1 MPLTESDRTFHAFFE
16 CNPQPMFLLDVR
28 TFRYLAVNNAA
39 LDLYGYSRREFLA
52 LRQTDLRVEDQ
63 AAQLQDDRLAIIHGT
78 KKHFQDTRH
87 RTKSGAILDVEL
99 DLASV
104 FFANRDSVVVVVS
117 DVTDRVKLQGELQ
130 YQAFHDGL
138 TGLPNRALFTDRVD
152 HALARSLRDG
162 RRLAVLFL
170 DLDNFKAINDGLGH
184 PAGDE
189 LLRTV
194 ARRLAQ
200 QLRAGDTAAR
210 FGGDEFAILLE
221 NLTEPSQVAH
231 VCERIAAALR
241 VGCHIQGTLVCPQ
254 VSIGVTYNADGS
266 SAEELLRNADVAMY
280 QAKAN
285 GKSCFQVYEP
295 AMHQRVAWRLQ
306 VESDLR
312 RALEKG
318 NLRLLYQPVFAL
330 PSRRIVGVEAL
341 VRWLHPV
348 RGLILPLDFIVVA
361 EDTGLIIPLG
371 RWVLTEACAQA
382 RRWQQEIA
390 GADDLNVAVN
400 ISPRQ
405 LEDPVIVD
413 DVTAALAASGLRPE
427 KLVLEITESIL
438 MRDVAAATMRL
449 TDLSDLG
456 VKLAVDDFGT
466 GQSSLSQLRRF
477 PVDILKIDKSFVDN
491 IDHDP
496 LASNLLTVVAAL
508 GESLGLDVVAEG
520 VESEAQGR
528 VIERLGKLFV
538 QGYLYSRPLDVAAM
552 TVLLA
557 EHSLVQPRRGNSSPV
572 DQQSL
577 QRPLESR
584 RPARDRR

>member
-1 MPLTESDRTFHAFFE
+1 MLPSLRPAQDAIPLNESDRTFQAFFE
-16 CNPQPMFLLDVR
+16 CNPQPMFLLDVQ

-39 LDLYGYSRREFLA
+39 LDLYGYTRDEFLA
-52 LRQTDLRVEDQ
+52 LRQTDLRVEEQ
-63 AAQLQDDRLAIIHGT
+63 AEQLQDDRVAIARQS

-87 RTKSGAILDVEL
+87 RTKGGAVLDVEL
-99 DLASV
+99 DVANVV
-104 FFANRDSVVVVVS
+104 FAGRAAAVVVVS
-117 DVTDRVKLQGELQ
+117 DVTARVRLQGELQ
-130 YQAFHDGL
+130 FQAFHDGL

-152 HALARSLRDG
+152 HALARSARDG
-162 RRLAVLFL
+162 RQLAVLFL
-170 DLDNFKAINDGLGH
+170 DIDNFKAINDGLGH
-184 PAGDE
+184 AAGDE

-194 ARRLAQ
+194 GRRLAE

-221 NLTEPSQVAH
+221 NITDPSQVAH

-254 VSIGVTYNADGS
+254 VSIGVTYEVDGN
-266 SAEELLRNADVAMY
+266 SAEDLLRNADVAMY

-285 GKSCFQVYEP
+285 GKSCFQVFEP

-312 RALEKG
+312 RALEDG
-318 NLRLLYQPVFAL
+318 NLRIHYQPILEL

-341 VRWLHPV
+341 ARWLHPV
-348 RGLILPLDFIVVA
+348 RGLIQPLDFIPVA
-361 EDTGLIIPLG
+361 EETGLIIPLG
-371 RWVLTEACAQA
+371 RWVLTEACAQVQ
-382 RRWQQEIA
+382 RWQEEIP
-390 GADDLNVAVN
+390 GLDDLNAAVN

-405 LEDPVIVD
+405 LEDPAIVD

-438 MRDVAAATMRL
+438 MRDVAAAALRL
-449 TDLSDLG
+449 TDLSNLG

-491 IDHDP
+491 VDHDP
-496 LASNLLTVVAAL
+496 MASNLLAVVAGL

-520 VESEAQGR
+520 VETAAQGS
-528 VIERLGKLFV
+528 VIEGLGKLYV

-552 TVLLA
+552 TVLLT
-557 EHSLVQPRRGNSSPV
+557 EHCR
-572 DQQSL
+572 
-577 QRPLESR
+577 QRS
-584 RPARDRR
+584 AAG

>member
-1 MPLTESDRTFHAFFE
+1 MLPSFRPAQDAIPLTESDRTFQAFFE
-16 CNPQPMFLLDVR
+16 CNPQPMFLLDVQ

-39 LDLYGYSRREFLA
+39 LDLYGYSRDEFLE
-52 LRQTDLRVEDQ
+52 LRQTDLRVEEQ
-63 AAQLQDDRLAIIHGT
+63 AEQLQDDRVAIARQS

-87 RTKSGAILDVEL
+87 RTKGGAVLDVEL
-99 DLASV
+99 DVASV
-104 FFANRDSVVVVVS
+104 VFAGRAAAVVVVS
-117 DVTDRVKLQGELQ
+117 DVTARVRLQGELQ
-130 YQAFHDGL
+130 FQAFHDGL

-152 HALARSLRDG
+152 HALARGARDG
-162 RRLAVLFL
+162 RQLAVLFL
-170 DLDNFKAINDGLGH
+170 DIDNFKAINDGLGH
-184 PAGDE
+184 AAGDE

-194 ARRLAQ
+194 GRRLAE

-221 NLTEPSQVAH
+221 NITDPSQVAH
-231 VCERIAAALR
+231 VCERIASALR

-254 VSIGVTYNADGS
+254 VSIGVTYEVDGT
-266 SAEELLRNADVAMY
+266 SAEDLLRNADVAMY

-285 GKSCFQVYEP
+285 GKSCFQVFEP

-312 RALEKG
+312 RALEEG
-318 NLRLLYQPVFAL
+318 NLRIHYQPILEL

-341 VRWLHPV
+341 ARWLHPV
-348 RGLILPLDFIVVA
+348 RGLIQPLDFIPVA
-361 EDTGLIIPLG
+361 EETGLIIPLG
-371 RWVLTEACAQA
+371 RWVLTEACAQV
-382 RRWQQEIA
+382 RRWQEEIP
-390 GADDLNVAVN
+390 GLDDLNAAVN

-405 LEDPVIVD
+405 LEDPAIVD

-438 MRDVAAATMRL
+438 MRDVDAAATRL
-449 TDLSDLG
+449 TALSNLG

-491 IDHDP
+491 VAHDP
-496 LASNLLTVVAAL
+496 IASNLLAVVAGL

-520 VESEAQGR
+520 VETADQGG
-528 VIERLGKLFV
+528 VIEGLGKLYV

-552 TVLLA
+552 TVLLT
-557 EHSLVQPRRGNSSPV
+557 EHC
-572 DQQSL
+572 L
-577 QRPLESR
+577 QRSATE
-584 RPARDRR
+584 